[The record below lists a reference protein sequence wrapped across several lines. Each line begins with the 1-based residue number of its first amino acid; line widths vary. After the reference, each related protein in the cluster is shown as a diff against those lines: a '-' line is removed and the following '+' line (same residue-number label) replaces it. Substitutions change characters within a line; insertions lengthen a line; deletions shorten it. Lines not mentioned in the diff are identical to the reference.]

1 MILDWKGSLSPFMK
15 AKWPIFKLKTKVECH
30 SGISETFKV
39 LCLPF
44 ESCIANNCLYVIT
57 NNTILQPKKIFT
69 CRQQTQKQLQ
79 QIGRKTFLLI
89 NLATST
95 TLKYHYVQLGLKF
108 RVLLQPWEFALI
120 TTCQHIPMHI
130 VIEMQFFNNYG
141 FRAIALLI
149 LYCKTSMHRPAF

>member
-1 MILDWKGSLSPFMK
+1 M
-15 AKWPIFKLKTKVECH
+15 
-30 SGISETFKV
+30 
-39 LCLPF
+39 
-44 ESCIANNCLYVIT
+44 
-57 NNTILQPKKIFT
+57 
-69 CRQQTQKQLQ
+69 
-79 QIGRKTFLLI
+79 I

-95 TLKYHYVQLGLKF
+95 TLKYHHVQLGLKF

-149 LYCKTSMHRPAF
+149 LARHQCTELHFDKFLSDGNLARL

>member
-1 MILDWKGSLSPFMK
+1 MILDSKGSLSPVMK

-69 CRQQTQKQLQ
+69 TV
-79 QIGRKTFLLI
+79 
-89 NLATST
+89 
-95 TLKYHYVQLGLKF
+95 TLKTRMIYINDYPRLSQ
-108 RVLLQPWEFALI
+108 
-120 TTCQHIPMHI
+120 I
-130 VIEMQFFNNYG
+130 VGWPNSESI
-141 FRAIALLI
+141 
-149 LYCKTSMHRPAF
+149 